1 MKVNHNTQIDL
12 ETRQA
17 LLDYCK
23 ETGKSIAQV
32 TNEALVAY
40 LKKSKEGLKNG

>member
-1 MKVNHNTQIDL
+1 MKVNHNTQIEL

-17 LLDYCK
+17 LEVYCK

-32 TNEALVAY
+32 TNEALVEY
-40 LKKSKEGLKNG
+40 FKKLKK